1 MTVPKWFADGALCTY
16 HYDDGSGDW
25 EGYLRVDKKG
35 RWIFVCPNEEAKKRG
50 SKKWEEEILPEFYD
64 MISLREPPSYEMQE
78 RKRKITSRFQD
89 VEFAT
94 FGKVKGAE
102 GSAKKKKVA
111 TTPKEKTPKEKNPKE
126 KTPNE
131 KTPKEKT
138 PKKLAPKKAT
148 KTAKKVSSPSTMTS
162 KSTAAPKQQ
171 NESQASTQQSES
183 SSSSSAAAS
192 KEPKKPKPK
201 KRKLEGKKSIVSQT
215 KAIGGNA
222 AASVQMIMKGATA
235 SAKLKSMK
243 EKTAGASPFM
253 PVKNAI
259 PVALSTSVVPEDDPG
274 RYLAINVGNTRTHWS
289 LCESKK
295 NKQVIAWHTPH
306 LHESEL
312 YKQGEYN
319 MAHVIK
325 YLAVQNYQEDF
336 ERLNEM
342 RIYVV
347 SVVEAETRCIKDWFG
362 RVGSKVYILKSTDFY
377 NNGLEGGYETLGADR
392 AANQFGS
399 RNVKQ
404 SLAHDIPSLVV
415 DCGTCITFTSSKD
428 FGFGIRAGGILPGI
442 QTSFNAMAN
451 STSALPMI
459 KISDEIKKI
468 EKEKDKKIEM
478 FGKGNKTKDAMIA
491 GVICSAC
498 ATVRDAIASWI
509 DILKKEDNNT
519 KHFQVFV
526 TGGDATV
533 VTKGIMAQN
542 DTSFLAT
549 NGEGLVPSPLVYK
562 DEGCIKLGDIGK
574 GINVS
579 IQHSKN
585 IAFHGIRRLVN
596 TSGEHLKGK
605 RVARGGSYGT
615 ITGGGASEDTMWIWK
630 CHISWDKS
638 GGQHPEVVS
647 IHAAERLV
655 LENEQYQATYEGH
668 PDSLNKAKGNKKYGG
683 APKPESDEPKA
694 YTGLRIAKKFDGV
707 VYLGSVKKYSHP
719 YWEVVFD
726 DEDKEEWEIWEF
738 ESAFQ
743 LYQRYVA
750 KHGDEKEGIPPTS
763 S

>member
-1 MTVPKWFADGALCTY
+1 MAVPKWFADGALCTY

-25 EGYLRVDKKG
+25 EGYLRSDKKG
-35 RWIFVCPNEEAKKRG
+35 RWVFVCPNEEAKKRG
-50 SKKWEEEILPEFYD
+50 SKKWEEEILPEFYA

-78 RKRKITSRFQD
+78 RKRKIISRFQD

-94 FGKVKGAE
+94 VDQVKGAG

-111 TTPKEKTPKEKNPKE
+111 TTPKEKTPKKP
-126 KTPNE
+126 T
-131 KTPKEKT
+131 
-138 PKKLAPKKAT
+138 LAKAA
-148 KTAKKVSSPSTMTS
+148 KSAKKVSPPSTTSS

-171 NESQASTQQSES
+171 ESQASTRQSEP

-192 KEPKKPKPK
+192 KEPRKPKPK
-201 KRKLEGKKSIVSQT
+201 KKKLEGKKSIVSQT
-215 KAIGGNA
+215 KATAKANGGNA
-222 AASVQMIMKGATA
+222 AASVQNLIKGAPA
-235 SAKLKSMK
+235 STKLKSMK
-243 EKTAGASPFM
+243 EKAAGASPFK

-259 PVALSTSVVPEDDPG
+259 PAALSTSVVPEDDPG

-306 LHESEL
+306 LHESDL

-325 YLAVQNYQEDF
+325 YLAVQNYQNDF
-336 ERLNEM
+336 ERLKEM

-347 SVVEAETRCIKDWFG
+347 SAVEAETRCIEEWFG

-377 NNGLEGGYETLGADR
+377 NNGLEGGYGTLGADR
-392 AANQFGS
+392 AANQYGS
-399 RNVKQ
+399 RNAKQ
-404 SLAHDIPSLVV
+404 SLAHDVPSLVV

-428 FGFGIRAGGILPGI
+428 FGYGIRAGGILPGI

-451 STSALPMI
+451 STSALPAI

-491 GVICSAC
+491 GVVCSAC

-509 DILKKEDNNT
+509 DILKKEDKNT

-533 VTKGIMAQN
+533 VTKGIMAQR
-542 DTSFLAT
+542 DSSFLAT
-549 NGEGLVPSPLVYK
+549 DGEGLVPSPLVYK
-562 DEGCIKLGDIGK
+562 DEGCIKLGNMGK
-574 GINVS
+574 GVNVS

-585 IAFHGIRRLVN
+585 VAFHGMRRLVN

-605 RVARGGSYGT
+605 RVARGGSHGT

-630 CHISWDKS
+630 CHVSWDKS
-638 GGQHPEVVS
+638 GGQHPEVLSV
-647 IHAAERLV
+647 HAAERLV
-655 LENEQYQATYEGH
+655 LENEQYQATYEGN
-668 PDSLNKAKGNKKYGG
+668 PDSLNKAKGNGKYGG
-683 APKPESDEPKA
+683 APKSKPERDEPKS
-694 YTGLRIAKKFDGV
+694 YTGLRIAKKFDGII
-707 VYLGSVKKYSHP
+707 YLGSVKKYSHP

-726 DEDKEEWEIWEF
+726 DEDKEEWEMWEF

-743 LYQRYVA
+743 LYQQYVA
-750 KHGDEKEGIPPTS
+750 KHGDEKEGILPTS
-763 S
+763 SE